1 MSSEKEKNGDMSISE
16 PQDGEGSKLYVI
28 FLTCFA
34 TIGGLLFGYDTGI
47 ISGSMLLMKDYF
59 NLSTIYQEA
68 IVSATIGAAAI
79 FALIAGFF
87 SDIFGRKP
95 VIMMASFVFTG
106 GAILMAVSE
115 NKEILLAGRLIV
127 GAGIGFASMSIPMY
141 VAEASPPSIRG
152 ALVSLNQLFITI
164 GILLSSIVAG
174 AFSEDKENGWRYML
188 GIAGV
193 PSVIQFVGFF
203 FLPESPRWLLNKGKV
218 EQARKVLQKLR
229 DTDKVDH
236 EFREIE
242 NSVKESKQFEQS
254 NGFAT
259 IGKIFGNQPVRRALL
274 LGCLMQFF
282 QQLCGINTVIYYSGS
297 ILRMSGFPSRLA
309 IWLVCVP
316 FAVNFLA
323 TFLGIYL
330 VERAGRRILTLGSF
344 VGIIIA
350 LIVLGLGFQL
360 SVIHTPPVSVNE
372 TMGFNDTKCS
382 FNYQEC
388 DPCIRNKDCGF
399 CFEKDNPTE
408 TGSCLPVYSD
418 HPERYADPEFFNSTI
433 NPDRKFRCDQA
444 NYDNNMKDFS
454 WADNFC
460 PTDYSWM
467 AVLGLALFVIGFAP
481 GLGPMP
487 WTVNS
492 EIYPMWARGTAI
504 SIATAVNWIANLI
517 VSFSFLSL
525 LESITTYGTFYL
537 FCGISLLGMIVLFF
551 MLPETKNKTLEE
563 VEELFMSK
571 EYKQIHRTPKKYE
584 TADNSAYEGDK
595 L

>member
-1 MSSEKEKNGDMSISE
+1 MSSEKHKNGDMSVSDHE
-16 PQDGEGSKLYVI
+16 DTSGSKFYVV
-28 FLTCFA
+28 FLTMFA

-59 NLSTIYQEA
+59 NLTTVYQEA
-68 IVSATIGAAAI
+68 IVSATIGAAAL
-79 FALIAGFF
+79 FALIAG
-87 SDIFGRKP
+87 IITERFGRKV
-95 VIMMASFVFTG
+95 VIMTASFVFTG
-106 GAILMAVSE
+106 GAIMMALS
-115 NKEILLAGRLIV
+115 NSKEILLIGRLVV
-127 GAGIGFASMSIPMY
+127 GAGIGFASMSVPIY
-141 VAEASPPSIRG
+141 VAEAAPASIRG

-174 AFSEDKENGWRYML
+174 AFSGDKENGWRYML

-193 PSVIQFVGFF
+193 PSIIQFVGFF
-203 FLPESPRWLLNKGKV
+203 FLPESPRYLVNKGKV
-218 EQARKVLQKLR
+218 EEARKILEKLR
-229 DTDKVDH
+229 DSSNVDN
-236 EFREIE
+236 EMRDIE
-242 NSVKESKQFEQS
+242 KSVKESREFEQS
-254 NGFAT
+254 NVFAT
-259 IGKIFGNQPVRRALL
+259 IGKMLGNQPVRKALL

-282 QQLCGINTVIYYSGS
+282 QQLCGINTVIYYSAS
-297 ILRMSGFPSRLA
+297 ILRMSGFPSKLA

-350 LIVLGLGFQL
+350 LIVLAVGFQL
-360 SVIHTPPVSVNE
+360 SVIHTPPVSLNE
-372 TMGFNDTKCS
+372 TLSSKCEYS
-382 FNYQEC
+382 KC
-388 DPCIRNKDCGF
+388 DPCVRNKDCGF
-399 CFEKDNPTE
+399 CYSKDNPTT

-418 HPERYADPEFFNSTI
+418 HPERYADPNFRFQNGTGNFSI
-433 NPDRKFRCDQA
+433 NFRCNKE
-444 NYDNNMKDFS
+444 NYEHDMKNVT
-454 WADNFC
+454 WADNYC
-460 PTDYSWM
+460 PTEYSWM

-492 EIYPMWARGTAI
+492 EIYPIWARGTAI
-504 SIATAVNWIANLI
+504 SISTAVNWIANLI
-517 VSFSFLSL
+517 VSFTFLSL

-537 FCGISLLGMIVLFF
+537 FCGISVLGLIVLYF

-563 VEELFMSK
+563 VEQLFMSE
-571 EYKQIHRTPKKYE
+571 EYRSKHKKYMTYE
-584 TADNSAYEGDK
+584 AKDNPAFAGEK

>member
-1 MSSEKEKNGDMSISE
+1 MKHLDYEPLE
-16 PQDGEGSKLYVI
+16 PQDTSGSKFYVI

-34 TIGGLLFGYDTGI
+34 TVGGLLFGYDTGI

-68 IVSATIGAAAI
+68 IVSATIGAAAL
-79 FALIAGFF
+79 FALIAGSL
-87 SDIFGRKP
+87 SDYFGRKI

-106 GAILMAVSE
+106 GAVMMAVAG
-115 NKEILLAGRLIV
+115 NKEILLIGRLIV
-127 GAGIGFASMSIPMY
+127 GAGIGFASMSVPVY
-141 VAEASPPSIRG
+141 VAETAPSHIRG

-174 AFSEDKENGWRYML
+174 AFSTDKENGWRYML

-193 PSVIQFVGFF
+193 PSVIQFFGFF
-203 FLPESPRWLLNKGKV
+203 FLPESPRWLVNKGKV
-218 EQARKVLQKLR
+218 EQARKVLEKLR
-229 DTDKVDH
+229 DSKNVDH
-236 EFREIE
+236 EMNDILK
-242 NSVKESKQFEQS
+242 SVDESKEFQQS
-254 NGFAT
+254 NAFSTFA
-259 IGKIFGNQPVRRALL
+259 KMMSNQPVRKALL

-282 QQLCGINTVIYYSGS
+282 QQLSGINTVIYYSGS
-297 ILRMSGFPSRLA
+297 ILRMSGFPSKLA

-316 FAVNFLA
+316 FALNFLA
-323 TFLGIYL
+323 TFIGIYL
-330 VERAGRRILTLGSF
+330 VERAGRRILTIGSY

-350 LIVLGLGFQL
+350 LIILAVGFQL
-360 SVIHTPPVSVNE
+360 SVIHTPPVSRNE
-372 TMGFNDTKCS
+372 TLGRDTVCDGQYS
-382 FNYQEC
+382 QC
-388 DPCIRNKDCGF
+388 DPCIRNEHCGF
-399 CFEKDNPTE
+399 CFVKDSPT
-408 TGSCLPVYSD
+408 TSGSCLPVYKD
-418 HPERYADPEFFNSTI
+418 HPERYADPNFGNVTLGTNI
-433 NPDRKFRCDQA
+433 TFRCDQK
-444 NYDNNMKDFS
+444 NYEHDYDKFS

-504 SIATAVNWIANLI
+504 SLATAVNWIANLI
-517 VSFSFLSL
+517 VSFTFLTL
-525 LESITTYGTFYL
+525 IENITSYGTFYM
-537 FCGISLLGMIVLFF
+537 FTGISIVGMTVLYF

-563 VEELFMSK
+563 VEELFMS
-571 EYKQIHRTPKKYE
+571 EDYKRKHKTPKQYE
-584 TADNSAYEGDK
+584 TKDNQAFDGEK

>member
-1 MSSEKEKNGDMSISE
+1 MYESLKDTYELLETSDER
-16 PQDGEGSKLYVI
+16 GSRVYVV

-59 NLSTIYQEA
+59 NLSTVYQEA

-79 FALIAGFF
+79 FALIAGLF
-87 SDIFGRKP
+87 SDFFGRKP

-106 GAILMAVSE
+106 GAILMAVAE

-152 ALVSLNQLFITI
+152 ALVSLNQLFITV

-174 AFSEDKENGWRYML
+174 AFSTDKEKGWRYML

-193 PSVIQFVGFF
+193 PSAIQFVGFF
-203 FLPESPRWLLNKGKV
+203 FLPESPRWLMNKGKV
-218 EQARKVLQKLR
+218 EKARKVLEKLR
-229 DTDKVDH
+229 STKKVDH
-236 EFREIE
+236 EFKEIE
-242 NSVKESKQFEQS
+242 DSVKESKQFEQS
-254 NGFAT
+254 NVFST
-259 IGKIFGNQPVRRALL
+259 IGKMMKNQPVRKALV

-297 ILRMSGFPSRLA
+297 ILRMSGFPSKLA

-323 TFLGIYL
+323 TFIGIYL

-350 LIVLGLGFQL
+350 LVVLGVGFQL
-360 SVIHTPPVSVNE
+360 SVIHTPPVAINE
-372 TMGFNDTKCS
+372 TTGFTDKECS
-382 FNYQEC
+382 LNYDKC
-388 DPCIRNKDCGF
+388 DPCVRNENCGF
-399 CFEKDNPTE
+399 CFEKDHPT
-408 TGSCLPVYSD
+408 TSGSCLPVYKD
-418 HPERYADPEFFNSTI
+418 HPERYADPDFFNQTI
-433 NPDRKFRCDQA
+433 NPDKTFRCNQA
-444 NYDNNMKDFS
+444 NYDDGMKKYS

-504 SIATAVNWIANLI
+504 SLATAVNWVANLI
-517 VSFSFLSL
+517 VSFTFLSL
-525 LESITTYGTFYL
+525 LEAITTYGTFYL
-537 FCGISLLGMIVLFF
+537 FCGISLVGMITLYFI
-551 MLPETKNKTLEE
+551 LPETRNKTLEE

-571 EYKQIHRTPKKYE
+571 EYKEKHRTQKKYE
-584 TADNSAYEGDK
+584 AADNQAFDSEK

>member
-1 MSSEKEKNGDMSISE
+1 MSSEKHKNGDMSVSDHE
-16 PQDGEGSKLYVI
+16 DTSGSKFYVV
-28 FLTCFA
+28 FLTMFA

-59 NLSTIYQEA
+59 NLTTVYQEA
-68 IVSATIGAAAI
+68 IVSATIGAAAL
-79 FALIAGFF
+79 FALIAG
-87 SDIFGRKP
+87 IITERFGRKV
-95 VIMMASFVFTG
+95 VIMIASFVFTG
-106 GAILMAVSE
+106 GAVMMALS
-115 NKEILLAGRLIV
+115 NSKEILLIGRLVV
-127 GAGIGFASMSIPMY
+127 GAGIGFASMSVPIY
-141 VAEASPPSIRG
+141 VAEAAPASIRG

-174 AFSEDKENGWRYML
+174 AFSGDKENGWRYML

-203 FLPESPRWLLNKGKV
+203 FLPESPRYLVNKGKV
-218 EQARKVLQKLR
+218 EEARKILEKLR
-229 DTDKVDH
+229 DSSNVDN
-236 EFREIE
+236 EMRDIE
-242 NSVKESKQFEQS
+242 KSVKESREFEQS
-254 NGFAT
+254 NVFAT
-259 IGKIFGNQPVRRALL
+259 IGKMLGNQPVRKALL

-282 QQLCGINTVIYYSGS
+282 QQLCGINTVIYYSAS
-297 ILRMSGFPSRLA
+297 ILRMSGFPSKLA

-350 LIVLGLGFQL
+350 LIVLAVGFQL
-360 SVIHTPPVSVNE
+360 SVIHTPPVSLNE
-372 TMGFNDTKCS
+372 TLLSKCEYS
-382 FNYQEC
+382 KC
-388 DPCIRNKDCGF
+388 DLCVRNKDCGF
-399 CFEKDNPTE
+399 CYIKDNPTT

-418 HPERYADPEFFNSTI
+418 HPERYADPNFQNGTV
-433 NPDRKFRCDQA
+433 NFRCNET
-444 NYDNNMKDFS
+444 NYEHDMKYFT
-454 WADNFC
+454 WADNYC
-460 PTDYSWM
+460 PTEYSWM

-492 EIYPMWARGTAI
+492 EIYPIWARGTAI
-504 SIATAVNWIANLI
+504 SISTAVNWIANLI
-517 VSFSFLSL
+517 VSFTFLSL

-537 FCGISLLGMIVLFF
+537 FCGISVLGLIVLYF

-563 VEELFMSK
+563 VEQLFMSE
-571 EYKQIHRTPKKYE
+571 EYRSQHKKYMTYE
-584 TADNSAYEGDK
+584 AKDNPAFAGEK